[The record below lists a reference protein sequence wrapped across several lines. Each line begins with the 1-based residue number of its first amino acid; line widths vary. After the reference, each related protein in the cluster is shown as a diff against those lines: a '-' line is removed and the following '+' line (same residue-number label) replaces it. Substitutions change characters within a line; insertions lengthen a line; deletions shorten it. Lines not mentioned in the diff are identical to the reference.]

1 MHYGYPKIVFLG
13 GFMGEHLKCYS
24 SKPKKELPYP
34 ETRLLTYSAW
44 KSIQRCGLY
53 PSSRTA
59 KKGKEKIPR
68 RVYISRTCREKPL
81 QPIFTKIGLFQ
92 LAPDVITPSKFYR

>member
-1 MHYGYPKIVFLG
+1 MHYGYPKIGGFG
-13 GFMGEHLKCYS
+13 GFMGENLKFYY

-44 KSIQRCGLY
+44 KSVQRCGLY

-59 KKGKEKIPR
+59 KIVKKKYHGGCIFHVYAGKNPF
-68 RVYISRTCREKPL
+68 SRFLPKL
-81 QPIFTKIGLFQ
+81 GYFN
-92 LAPDVITPSKFYR
+92 